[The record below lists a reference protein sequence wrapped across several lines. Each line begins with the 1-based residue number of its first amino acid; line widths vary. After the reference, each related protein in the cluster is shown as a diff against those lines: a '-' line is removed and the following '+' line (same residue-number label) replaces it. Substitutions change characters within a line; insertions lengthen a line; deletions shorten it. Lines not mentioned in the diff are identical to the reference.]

1 VIKLVRFFI
10 ESEQLRDGT
19 VTITGNDA
27 HHITRV
33 LRLEAGDLLECVD
46 PQGFVHL
53 VRVESVGS
61 QVTGRVEETRKGL
74 QESPLHLVLF
84 QGLAKG
90 DKMDLVIQKAVEL
103 GAAEVVP
110 FTSRYTVVKLGAK
123 QEENKLR
130 RWERIAL
137 EAAKQCGR
145 TRLPKVEKVLSF
157 GAVVAQ
163 VKEAA
168 AAGHLVLA
176 AYEAERERGISQIA
190 AQPKTVWVV
199 VGSEGGFTPEEIEQ
213 LQQAGAEICTLG
225 PRILRTETAGL
236 VLLSIVGH
244 RWGDLG

>member
-1 VIKLVRFFI
+1 
-10 ESEQLRDGT
+10 
-19 VTITGNDA
+19 
-27 HHITRV
+27 
-33 LRLEAGDLLECVD
+33 LEPGELIECVD
-46 PQGFVHL
+46 AQGFVHL
-53 VRVESVGS
+53 VRLTSVGHT
-61 QVTGRVEETRKGL
+61 VRGGVEETRKGL

-103 GAAEVVP
+103 GAAEIVP

-168 AAGHLVLA
+168 AAGHLVL
-176 AYEAERERGISQIA
+176 
-190 AQPKTVWVV
+190 
-199 VGSEGGFTPEEIEQ
+199 
-213 LQQAGAEICTLG
+213 
-225 PRILRTETAGL
+225 
-236 VLLSIVGH
+236 
-244 RWGDLG
+244 

>member
-1 VIKLVRFFI
+1 MRFFI

-61 QVTGRVEETRKGL
+61 QVTGLVEESRKGL

-145 TRLPKVEKVLSF
+145 LLRLSF

-163 VKEAA
+163 VKAT
-168 AAGHLVLA
+168 AAGISA
-176 AYEAERERGISQIA
+176 GAYEGSAGTGISQIA
-190 AQPKTVWVV
+190 AQPKTV
-199 VGSEGGFTPEEIEQ
+199 GLLLT
-213 LQQAGAEICTLG
+213 GALYS
-225 PRILRTETAGL
+225 RRN
-236 VLLSIVGH
+236 
-244 RWGDLG
+244 